1 MKRKK
6 LTVEI
11 LKDMS
16 DASIYEIY
24 TRLLTMM
31 PGKFTYIYDLKTIDE
46 FDEVTKFLFDWQKKK
61 YSKEQPPQEETKEEC
76 NKPEGRDDDSSPN
89 IPSINIY
96 LDVIKV
102 MDPVALS
109 IFAWDVLYLDRSV
122 FESKYSIPDD
132 EMEDIIRVIKVRLK
146 NIVRSV

>member
-1 MKRKK
+1 MERKK
-6 LTVEI
+6 LTLET
-11 LKDMS
+11 LKGMS
-16 DASIYEIY
+16 NGSIYEIY
-24 TRLLTMM
+24 NRLLTML
-31 PGKFTYIYDLKTIDE
+31 PGRFMCIYNLNTIDE

-76 NKPEGRDDDSSPN
+76 NKPEERDDDSSPN
-89 IPSINIY
+89 ISIKMY
-96 LDVIKV
+96 LDVIKA
-102 MDPVALS
+102 MDSVALS

-146 NIVRSV
+146 NIVRSI